1 MYNLHVIL
9 LQVRWVAFL
18 VGQIYP
24 YSPSL
29 SLFFNSLTLFVILY
43 CSMLWFEVMIN
54 EIEGKKKKKGNGKK
68 NFTSLNSFFLP
79 H

>member
-9 LQVRWVAFL
+9 LQVKWVAFL

-54 EIEGKKKKKGNGKK
+54 EIEGKKKKGNGKK